1 MTVTNREQQAPPCV
15 FTFLLGDDF
24 SMMSLSAAIEPLRSC
39 NRLQETQVFRWHLA
53 SLNGEMVTAASGIT
67 FATQPVSAVL
77 EETDYLF
84 ICGGE
89 RVVAS
94 RFERGYLTALRQAA
108 RRGVAIGALSTG
120 TFLLAKCGLLK
131 GYRCTIHWESLAAF
145 TESWPDIQCTRS
157 LFEID
162 RNRLTCAGG
171 TAAMDMMLHLIA
183 KRVGESQAQ
192 AVASQF
198 HHDRIRAMGEQQRGG
213 TLSQTVAPLAVQQAI
228 TMMKEHLEDPLSL
241 DNIALKAGVGRRQLE
256 RLFRQYAAKTPQ
268 RYYLELRLQQA
279 REMLI
284 YSDQSVIDIALS
296 VGFNSTSHFA
306 GWFRRVFGILPSRVR
321 RVRKEKYQ

>member
-1 MTVTNREQQAPPCV
+1 MTARMQSTKPCV
-15 FTFLLGDDF
+15 FTFLLGHDF
-24 SMMSLSAAIEPLRSC
+24 SMMSLSSAIEPLRSC
-39 NRLQETQVFRWHLA
+39 NRLQERQTFRWHLA
-53 SLNGEMVTAASGIT
+53 SLNGETITAASGIP
-67 FATQPVSAVL
+67 FATLPVDKVL
-77 EETDYLF
+77 EETDYLL

-89 RVVAS
+89 RVVAP
-94 RFERGYLTALRQAA
+94 RFERGYLTVLRQAA
-108 RRGVAIGALSTG
+108 RKRVVIGALSTG
-120 TFLLAKCGLLK
+120 TFLLAKSGLLK

-145 TESWPDIQCTRS
+145 SKSWPDIHCTRS

-183 KRVGESQAQ
+183 SRFGQQQAH

-198 HHDRIRAMGEQQRGG
+198 HYDRIRTMEEQQRGG
-213 TLSQTVAPLAVQQAI
+213 AALPNAAPPAVQSAIALMQA
-228 TMMKEHLEDPLSL
+228 HLEEPLTL
-241 DNIALKAGVGRRQLE
+241 DEVARHSGVGRRQLE
-256 RLFRQYAAKTPQ
+256 RLFAQYAAKTPQ
-268 RYYLELRLQQA
+268 RYYLELRLNQA

-306 GWFRRVFGILPSRVR
+306 TWFRRLFGLLPSGIR
-321 RVRKEKYQ
+321 RGRRAKYQ

>member
-1 MTVTNREQQAPPCV
+1 MTIDMQSTRPCV
-15 FTFLLGDDF
+15 FTFLLADDF
-24 SMMSLSAAIEPLRSC
+24 SMMSLAAAIEPLRSC
-39 NRLQETQVFRWHLA
+39 NRLQEKQVFGWHLA
-53 SLNGEMVTAASGIT
+53 SLNGETVTAANGIA
-67 FATQPVSAVL
+67 FATRPVSEVL
-77 EETDYLF
+77 AHTDYLF

-89 RVVAS
+89 RVVAP
-94 RFERGYLTALRQAA
+94 RVERGYLAILRQAA
-108 RRGVAIGALSTG
+108 RQGLAIGALSTG

-131 GYRCTIHWESLAAF
+131 GYRCTIHWESLSAF
-145 TESWPDIQCTRS
+145 SESWPDIHCTRT

-171 TAAMDMMLHLIA
+171 TAAMDMMLHLIGD
-183 KRVGESQAQ
+183 RIGQPEAQ

-198 HHDRIRAMGEQQRGG
+198 HHDRIRNMAEQQRGG
-213 TLSQTVAPLAVQQAI
+213 ATLQTVAPPTVQSAIAVMRA
-228 TMMKEHLEDPLSL
+228 HLENPLMMDDL
-241 DNIALKAGVGRRQLE
+241 ARRAGVGKRQLE
-256 RLFRQYAAKTPQ
+256 RLFAQYAEKTPQ

-306 GWFRRVFGILPSRVR
+306 AWFRRVFGILPSRVR
-321 RVRKEKYQ
+321 RGRRGKYQ